1 MAATMDKRQSGWD
14 VCLHL
19 RKIVDTKG
27 EFGMRGISLAM
38 SPSFFCALGRSSA
51 LKVILVLLVT

>member
-27 EFGMRGISLAM
+27 EFG
-38 SPSFFCALGRSSA
+38 
-51 LKVILVLLVT
+51 V